1 MVILIP
7 HFGSLRRYLRV
18 FLVVIPIV
26 GLAGCYPY
34 YDGHVAG
41 YYKQGHH
48 GSKHHR
54 GSDGHY
60 YHRDR
65 GKRHYRHG
73 RDRRHRYRHYY
84 RY

>member
-1 MVILIP
+1 MQIR
-7 HFGSLRRYLRV
+7 HFGALRRSLRVL
-18 FLVVIPIV
+18 LAVIPIV
-26 GLAGCYPY
+26 VLAGCYPY
-34 YDGHVAG
+34 YYDGHVEG

-48 GSKHHR
+48 GSKQHR
-54 GSDGHY
+54 GSGGHY

-65 GKRHYRHG
+65 WKRHYRHD